1 MSINNKKPYIY
12 TMQNVITETAMVH
25 LAMKIDANLFDACG
39 IKQLS
44 YDTAND
50 MVANWLIE
58 NNVEVI

>member
-1 MSINNKKPYIY
+1 MK
-12 TMQNVITETAMVH
+12 NVITETAMVH

-44 YDTAND
+44 YDTTND

-58 NNVEVI
+58 NNIEVI